1 MAKKTLKIADKPTL
15 DEVNENVKA
24 LTNSKNMILQNIIL
38 GNPTDENGIIQADS
52 SYSSLPYALHNGCE
66 AICYNNKIH
75 IFGGAGGKENHYSLS
90 GAWSKAST
98 LPLYGFTHGSIVV
111 YGGCIHIVGS
121 EIGGSYRMH
130 YKWDGTSWTQVST
143 LPYDFCNGS
152 AVVCN
157 NEIHILGGSNSSYRT
172 NHYKWD
178 GSSWTEV
185 STLPYNFYNGSA
197 VVYNNAIHILGGNGK
212 NTAHYKW
219 DGTSWTSASSLPYIF
234 YNGSAVVCNN
244 EIHIL
249 GSGDTVRG
257 LARKHY
263 KWNGSSWTEVSIFP
277 YIFYNGSAV
286 VYNNKIHILGGTNG
300 QQNHYTIIAE
310 CYRAYENLYL
320 FKNQKIY
327 SGHKMI
333 PIKNCTS
340 YDDYLLVTE
349 DGPVS
354 FKIESAT
361 DNAVLTIV

>member
-52 SYSSLPYALHNGCE
+52 SYSSLPYALHNGC

-75 IFGGAGGKENHYSLS
+75 IFGGDGGKENHYSLS
-90 GAWSKAST
+90 GVWSKAST

-157 NEIHILGGSNSSYRT
+157 NEIHILGGRNSSYRT

-178 GSSWTEV
+178 GSSWTKV
-185 STLPYNFYNGSA
+185 STLPYNFYNESA
-197 VVYNNAIHILGGNGK
+197 VVYNNEIHILGGNGK

-219 DGTSWTSASSLPYIF
+219 DGTSWTEVSTLPYDF
-234 YNGSAVVCNN
+234 HLGSAVVLNN
-244 EIHIL
+244 
-249 GSGDTVRG
+249 
-257 LARKHY
+257 A
-263 KWNGSSWTEVSIFP
+263 
-277 YIFYNGSAV
+277 
-286 VYNNKIHILGGTNG
+286 IHILGGING
-300 QQNHYTIIAE
+300 QYNHYTIIAE